1 MTQAQ
6 SAPIGSESAAAG
18 TSTSDSVAKCPF
30 MQQEG
35 WDFTNPDLLERGIPV
50 QEFAQLRQ
58 TAPVWWNAQEPGKGG
73 GFHDGGYWVIS
84 KHQHIREISKN
95 NADWAT
101 ATNGVIMR
109 FDDEMTQDQL
119 DVTKALLINH
129 DPPEHTRLRKL
140 VSKAF
145 TPRAVQALEDKL
157 DDAARTIVRAAADK
171 GSGDF
176 VHDVAVDL
184 PLLAIADLLG
194 VPEADRGKLFD
205 WSNNMMNY
213 DDPEF
218 GEDPQMASAEILGYG
233 YTMAEE
239 RRKCPVDDIVSTLVN
254 ADIDG
259 QSLDETEFGFF
270 FILLTVASNET
281 TRNAISH
288 GMNAFLDHPDQWEL
302 FKKERPAT
310 AVDEIVR
317 WATPVNCFQRT
328 AKNDT
333 QVGGVDIKA
342 GERVGMFYGSAN
354 YDEEVFDDPFSFNI
368 LRDPNPHVGFGGNG
382 AHFCV
387 GANLARME
395 INLMFNALADIVP
408 DITKLDAP
416 RRLRHG
422 WINGVKELRV
432 DYGTK

>member
-6 SAPIGSESAAAG
+6 SAPVGSAG
-18 TSTSDSVAKCPF
+18 KCPF
-30 MQQEG
+30 MEQEG
-35 WDFTNPDLLERGIPV
+35 WDFTSPDLLEQGIPV
-50 QEFAQLRQ
+50 KEFAELRK
-58 TAPVWWNAQEPGKGG
+58 TAPVWWNAQQPGKGG

-84 KHQHIREISKN
+84 KHADIREISKN
-95 NADWAT
+95 NDDWETNA
-101 ATNGVIMR
+101 NGVIMR
-109 FDDEMTQDQL
+109 FDDEMTQDQI

-145 TPRAVQALEDKL
+145 TPKAVHGLEEKL
-157 DDAARTIVRAAADK
+157 DEAARKIVQQAADS

-176 VHDVAVDL
+176 VHQVAVDL

-194 VPEADRGKLFD
+194 VPEEDRTKLFD
-205 WSNNMMNY
+205 WSNSMMNA

-218 GEDPQMASAEILGYG
+218 TADPQMASAEILGYG
-233 YTMAEE
+233 YNMAEA
-239 RRKCPVDDIVSTLVN
+239 RRKCPADDIVTTLVN

-259 QSLDETEFGFF
+259 QSLDEIEFGYF
-270 FILLTVASNET
+270 FILLTVAGNET

-288 GMNAFLDHPDQWEL
+288 GMNAFLEHPDQWEL

-328 AKNDT
+328 AKRDT
-333 QVGGVDIKA
+333 QIGGVDIKQ
-342 GERVGMFYGSAN
+342 GQRVGLFYGSAN
-354 YDEEVFDDPFSFNI
+354 YDEDVFENPFEFDI

-408 DITKLDAP
+408 DITRLEEP

-432 DYGTK
+432 DYGNR

>member
-1 MTQAQ
+1 M
-6 SAPIGSESAAAG
+6 GGAAA
-18 TSTSDSVAKCPF
+18 SSSF
-30 MQQEG
+30 MEEEG
-35 WDFTNPDLLERGIPV
+35 WDFTSPFLLEKGIPV
-50 QEFAQLRQ
+50 QEFAQLRK
-58 TAPVWWNAQEPGKGG
+58 TAPVWWNAQQPGKGG
-73 GFHDGGYWVIS
+73 GFHDGGYWVVS
-84 KHQHIREISKN
+84 KHAHIREISKN
-95 NADWAT
+95 NDDWAT
-101 ATNGVIMR
+101 SPNGVIMR
-109 FDDEMTQDQL
+109 FEDDMTQEQL

-129 DPPEHTRLRKL
+129 DPPDHTRLRKL

-157 DDAARTIVRAAADK
+157 DTAARTIVGKAAEK
-171 GSGDF
+171 GTGDF
-176 VHDVAVDL
+176 VEDVAVDL

-194 VPEADRGKLFD
+194 VPEVDREKLFD
-205 WSNNMMNY
+205 WSNAMMNY
-213 DDPEF
+213 DDPDFEA
-218 GEDPQMASAEILGYG
+218 DPQMASAEILGYG
-233 YTMAEE
+233 YNMAEE
-239 RRKCPVDDIVSTLVN
+239 RRKNPVEDIVSTLVN

-259 QSLDETEFGFF
+259 QSLDEAEFGFF
-270 FILLTVASNET
+270 FILLTVAGNET

-288 GMNAFLDHPDQWEL
+288 GMNAFLEHPDQWEL

-317 WATPVNCFQRT
+317 WATPVNTFQRT
-328 AKNDT
+328 AKRDT
-333 QVGGVDIKA
+333 QIGGVDIKE
-342 GERVGMFYGSAN
+342 GQRVGLFYGSAN
-354 YDEEVFDDPFSFNI
+354 YDEDVFEDPFTFDI

-395 INLMFNALADIVP
+395 INLMFNALADLVP
-408 DITKLDAP
+408 DISRLESP

>member
-6 SAPIGSESAAAG
+6 DAPVSSSFLGQ
-18 TSTSDSVAKCPF
+18 D
-30 MQQEG
+30 G
-35 WDFTNPDLLERGIPV
+35 WDFTSPDLLQNGIPV
-50 QEFAQLRQ
+50 REFAELRK
-58 TAPVWWNAQEPGKGG
+58 TAPVWWNAQAPGKGG
-73 GFHDGGYWVIS
+73 GFHDGGYWVVS
-84 KHQHIREISKN
+84 KHAHIREISKN
-95 NADWAT
+95 NDDWST
-101 ATNGVIMR
+101 NTNGVIIR
-109 FDDEMTQDQL
+109 FDDEMTSEQL
-119 DVTKALLINH
+119 EITKALLINH
-129 DPPEHTRLRKL
+129 DPPSHTRLRKL

-145 TPRAVQALEDKL
+145 TPRAVHALEEKL
-157 DDAARTIVRAAADK
+157 DEAARTIVKRAAES
-171 GSGDF
+171 GTGDF

-194 VPEADRGKLFD
+194 VPEEDRVKLFN

-233 YTMAEE
+233 YQMAEA
-239 RRKCPVDDIVSTLVN
+239 RRKDPVEDIVSVLVN

-259 QSLDETEFGFF
+259 QHLDEIEFGYF
-270 FILLTVASNET
+270 FILLTVAGNET

-288 GMNAFLDHPDQWEL
+288 GMNAFLDNPDQWEL
-302 FKKERPAT
+302 FKEHRPAT

-317 WATPVNCFQRT
+317 WATPVNCFQRS
-328 AKNDT
+328 AKRDT
-333 QVGGVDIKA
+333 EIGGVAISE
-342 GERVGMFYGSAN
+342 GQRVGMFYGSAN
-354 YDEEVFDDPFSFNI
+354 YDEEVFEDPFSFNI

-395 INLMFNALADIVP
+395 INLMFNALADLVP
-408 DITKLDAP
+408 DITKLQAP

-432 DYGTK
+432 DYGVK

>member
-1 MTQAQ
+1 MVSTVNVPRGVS
-6 SAPIGSESAAAG
+6 SADAEEGLEF
-18 TSTSDSVAKCPF
+18 TK
-30 MQQEG
+30 QEG
-35 WDFTNPDLLERGIPV
+35 WDFTNPELLEKGIPV
-50 QEFAQLRQ
+50 REFAQLRR
-58 TAPVWWNAQEPGKGG
+58 TAPVWWNAQRPGKGG

-84 KHQHIREISKN
+84 KHAHIREISKN

-101 ATNGVIMR
+101 SPNGVIMR

-145 TPRAVQALEDKL
+145 TPRAVQALEEKL
-157 DDAARTIVRAAADK
+157 DAAARTIVQRALDE

-194 VPEADRGKLFD
+194 VPEADRVKLFD

-213 DDPEF
+213 DDPDF
-218 GEDPQMASAEILGYG
+218 TEDPQMASAEILGYG
-233 YTMAEE
+233 YTMAEA
-239 RRKCPVDDIVSTLVN
+239 RRKNPVDDIVSVLVN

-259 QSLDETEFGFF
+259 QALDETEFGFF
-270 FILLTVASNET
+270 FILLTVAGNET
-281 TRNAISH
+281 TRNAITH
-288 GMNAFLDHPDQWEL
+288 GMNAFLEHPDAWDL
-302 FKKERPAT
+302 YKRERPAT

-317 WATPVNCFQRT
+317 WATPVNAFQRT
-328 AKNDT
+328 AKRDT
-333 QVGGVDIKA
+333 QVGGVDIA
-342 GERVGMFYGSAN
+342 EGQRVGLFYGSAN
-354 YDEEVFDDPFSFNI
+354 YDEEVFENPYTFDI
-368 LRDPNPHVGFGGNG
+368 MRDPNPHVGFGGNG

-408 DITKLDAP
+408 DITRLEPP

-432 DYGTK
+432 DYGAR

>member
-1 MTQAQ
+1 MIKTEGV
-6 SAPIGSESAAAG
+6 GSSGTEAAA
-18 TSTSDSVAKCPF
+18 TCPF
-30 MQQEG
+30 MNEAG
-35 WDFTNPDLLERGIPV
+35 WDFTNPDLLERGMPV
-50 QEFAQLRQ
+50 REFAELRR
-58 TAPVWWNAQEPGKGG
+58 TAPVWWNAQLPGKGG

-84 KHQHIREISKN
+84 KHAHIREISKN
-95 NADWAT
+95 NNDWAT
-101 ATNGVIMR
+101 STNGVIMR
-109 FDDEMTQDQL
+109 FDDEMTSDQL

-129 DPPEHTRLRKL
+129 DPPEHTRLRKI

-145 TPRAVQALEDKL
+145 TPKAVQALEDKL
-157 DDAARTIVRAAADK
+157 DDAARTIVRRAADR
-171 GSGDF
+171 GTGDF

-194 VPEADRGKLFD
+194 VPEDDRDKLFN
-205 WSNNMMNY
+205 WSNSMMNY

-218 GEDPQMASAEILGYG
+218 DEDPQMASAEILGYG

-239 RRKCPVDDIVSTLVN
+239 RRKCPVDDIVTKLVE

-270 FILLTVASNET
+270 FILLTVAGNET

-288 GMNAFLDHPDQWEL
+288 GMNAFLEHPDQWEL
-302 FKKERPAT
+302 FKKERPST

-333 QVGGVDIKA
+333 TVGGVDIAA
-342 GERVGMFYGSAN
+342 GQRVGLFYGSAN
-354 YDEEVFDDPFSFNI
+354 FDEDVFDDPFSFNI

-408 DITKLDAP
+408 DISRLEAP

-432 DYGTK
+432 DYGTR

>member
-6 SAPIGSESAAAG
+6 GATTGADIGGAAAN
-18 TSTSDSVAKCPF
+18 VPF
-30 MQQEG
+30 MEQEG
-35 WDFTNPDLLERGIPV
+35 WDFTNPDLLENGIPV
-50 QEFAQLRQ
+50 EEFAQLRK
-58 TAPVWWNAQEPGKGG
+58 TAPVWWNAQLPGKGG
-73 GFHDGGYWVIS
+73 GFHDGGYWVVS
-84 KHQHIREISKN
+84 KHAHIREISKN
-95 NADWAT
+95 NDDWST

-109 FDDEMTQDQL
+109 FEDDMSQDQL

-129 DPPEHTRLRKL
+129 DPPDHTRLRKL

-145 TPRAVQALEDKL
+145 TPRAVHSLEEKL
-157 DDAARTIVRAAADK
+157 DNAARTIVSKAAEK
-171 GSGDF
+171 GNGDF

-194 VPEADRGKLFD
+194 VPEEDRGKLFD

-218 GEDPQMASAEILGYG
+218 GEDPAMASAEILGYG
-233 YTMAEE
+233 YTMAEA
-239 RRKCPVDDIVSTLVN
+239 RRKDPVEDIVSTLVN

-259 QSLDETEFGFF
+259 QALDETEFGFF
-270 FILLTVASNET
+270 FILLTVAGNET

-288 GMNAFLDHPDQWEL
+288 GMNAFLEHPDQWEI

-317 WATPVNCFQRT
+317 WATPVNAFQRT
-328 AKNDT
+328 AKRDT
-333 QVGGVDIKA
+333 QIGGIDIKE
-342 GERVGMFYGSAN
+342 GQRVGMFYGSAN
-354 YDEEVFDDPFSFNI
+354 YDEDVFDDPFSFNI

-382 AHFCV
+382 AHFCI

-395 INLMFNALADIVP
+395 INLMFNALADLVP
-408 DITKLDAP
+408 DISRLAAP

-422 WINGVKELRV
+422 WINGVKELQV

>member
-1 MTQAQ
+1 MIDTQSPALR
-6 SAPIGSESAAAG
+6 SAEAAAG
-18 TSTSDSVAKCPF
+18 QCPF
-30 MQQEG
+30 MSEPG
-35 WDFTNPDLLERGIPV
+35 WDFTSPALLEQGIPV
-50 QEFAQLRQ
+50 DEFAALRK
-58 TAPVWWNAQEPGKGG
+58 TAPVWWNAQDPGKGG
-73 GFHDGGYWVIS
+73 GFHDGGYWVVT
-84 KHQHIREISKN
+84 KHEHVREISKN

-101 ATNGVIMR
+101 ADNGVIMR
-109 FDDEMTQDQL
+109 FEDDMPQEQL

-140 VSKAF
+140 ISKAF
-145 TPRAVQALEDKL
+145 TPRAVQGLEEKL
-157 DDAARTIVRAAADK
+157 DEAARRIVREAAAK
-171 GSGDF
+171 GTGDF
-176 VHDVAVDL
+176 VHDIAVDL

-194 VPEADRGKLFD
+194 VPEEDRTKLFD

-218 GEDPQMASAEILGYG
+218 GEDPQLASAEILGYG

-270 FILLTVASNET
+270 FILLTVAGNET

-288 GMNAFLDHPDQWEL
+288 GMNAFLDHPEQWEL
-302 FKKERPAT
+302 FKRERPST
-310 AVDEIVR
+310 TVDEIVR

-328 AKNDT
+328 AKRDT
-333 QVGGVDIKA
+333 TVGGVEIRK

-354 YDEEVFDDPFSFNI
+354 YDEDVFENPYDFDI

-382 AHFCV
+382 SHFCV

-395 INLMFNALADIVP
+395 INLMFNAIADLVP
-408 DITKLDAP
+408 DITKVEAP

-422 WINGVKELRV
+422 WINGVKELQV
-432 DYGTK
+432 DYGTGA

>member
-1 MTQAQ
+1 MIQTDNVRSGA
-6 SAPIGSESAAAG
+6 
-18 TSTSDSVAKCPF
+18 DSSGDGCPF
-30 MQQEG
+30 MKQPG
-35 WDFTNPDLLERGIPV
+35 WDFTDPDLLEHGIPV
-50 QEFAQLRQ
+50 QEFAQLRK

-84 KHQHIREISKN
+84 KHAHIREISKN

-109 FDDEMTQDQL
+109 FDDEMQQEQI

-145 TPRAVQALEDKL
+145 TPRAVQALEEKL
-157 DDAARTIVRAAADK
+157 DDAARTIVRKAADK

-194 VPEADRGKLFD
+194 VPEVDREKLFN
-205 WSNNMMNY
+205 WSNSMMNA

-218 GEDPQMASAEILGYG
+218 TADPEMASAEILGYG
-233 YTMAEE
+233 YNMAEE
-239 RRKCPVDDIVSTLVN
+239 RRKCPAEDIVTTLVN
-254 ADIDG
+254 ADLDG
-259 QSLDETEFGFF
+259 QHLDEAEFGFF
-270 FILLTVASNET
+270 FILLTVAGNET

-288 GMNAFLDHPDQWEL
+288 GMNAFLEHPESWEL
-302 FKKERPAT
+302 FKRERPAT
-310 AVDEIVR
+310 TVDEIVR

-328 AKNDT
+328 ATHDT
-333 QVGGVDIKA
+333 QVGGVDIKE
-342 GERVGMFYGSAN
+342 GQRVGLFYGSAN
-354 YDEEVFDDPFSFNI
+354 YDEDVFDDPFTFDI
-368 LRDPNPHVGFGGNG
+368 TRDPNPHVGFGGNG

-395 INLMFNALADIVP
+395 INLMFNALADLVP
-408 DITKLDAP
+408 DISRLEEP

-432 DYGTK
+432 DYGAR

>member
-30 MQQEG
+30 MQQDG

-270 FILLTVASNET
+270 FILLTVAGNET

-288 GMNAFLDHPDQWEL
+288 GMNAFLDNPDQWEL

>member
-30 MQQEG
+30 MQQDG

-270 FILLTVASNET
+270 FILLTVAGNET